1 MVFAIRPS
9 YNDGNDTPVK
19 CFGIISSILLSVAL
33 FPQYIEIY
41 RHKEVI
47 GISITFMVVDLLG
60 GVFSD
65 LSLAFKDEF
74 DIIASI
80 SGSLVVVLDGV
91 VIIAAAILNP
101 RAARRRRRLA
111 ALDIQET
118 AISTITGTHTAITP
132 TVSATQTVS
141 SSTDVMV
148 GSRPEWDISLA
159 SVSGEEDGKKS
170 VVHDEGERGDAE
182 EKSTEGVTVAREE
195 KSQWL

>member
-1 MVFAIRPS
+1 
-9 YNDGNDTPVK
+9 
-19 CFGIISSILLSVAL
+19 
-33 FPQYIEIY
+33 
-41 RHKEVI
+41 
-47 GISITFMVVDLLG
+47 
-60 GVFSD
+60 
-65 LSLAFKDEF
+65 
-74 DIIASI
+74 
-80 SGSLVVVLDGV
+80 V

-170 VVHDEGERGDAE
+170 VVRDEGERGDAE